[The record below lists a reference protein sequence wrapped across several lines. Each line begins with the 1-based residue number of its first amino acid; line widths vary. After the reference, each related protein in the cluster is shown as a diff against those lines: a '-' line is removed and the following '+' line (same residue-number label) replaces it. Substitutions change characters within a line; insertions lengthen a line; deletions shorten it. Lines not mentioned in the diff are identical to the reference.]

1 MESNIKENFLSA
13 HDAYS
18 DALFRHCYFRVFD
31 KELATDLVQETF
43 CRTWISIS
51 EGKKIDNV
59 RAFLYRVLHNLIVD
73 HIRKKK
79 AVSLDQM
86 MEDGF
91 APQDTSLPDL
101 EERMIMK
108 DIVEKLEKLDDSY
121 REIIQM
127 RYIDDLS
134 IQEIGAIL
142 GISENA
148 VSVRVHRGVAKFR
161 EMLEEEENKFK
172 SNE

>member
-1 MESNIKENFLSA
+1 MESNAKENFLSA
-13 HDAYS
+13 YDTYS

-43 CRTWISIS
+43 CKTWVSIS
-51 EGKKIDNV
+51 NGKNIENM
-59 RAFLYRVLHNLIVD
+59 RAFLYRVLHNLIID

-86 MEDGF
+86 MEEGF
-91 APQDTSLPDL
+91 SPQDTSLPDL
-101 EERMIMK
+101 EERMIAK
-108 DIVEKLEKLDDSY
+108 DIIEKLEKLDESY

-134 IQEIGAIL
+134 IHEIASVL
-142 GISENA
+142 NISENA
-148 VSVRVHRGVAKFR
+148 VSVRVHRGIVKFR
-161 EMLEEEENKFK
+161 EILEKEQNKFK
-172 SNE
+172 